1 MSVKVFKTN
10 RAGKIEFTRCEL
22 EKLLNE
28 TYREGYTDGEN
39 HAKSNYW
46 TWTSPSI
53 TVTNTPY
60 YGTVTCDNGS
70 LLRSNTVDGI
80 ASTATLCDSTSITGV
95 CDNSIAT
102 SAKAAIAPSN
112 VIKVDVCSSADKA
125 SETETETEKV
135 ASKEAPAKTCESN
148 GMVFNLDELAKT
160 VDAILNGK
168 FDPVSMFTNPISSTN
183 VNGAKKAVEDTPFT
197 NLAKELRGI

>member
-10 RAGKIEFTRCEL
+10 KAGKIEFTRCEL

-70 LLRSNTVDGI
+70 LLRTNTTDGI

-95 CDNSIAT
+95 CDNTVAT

-112 VIKVDVCSSADKA
+112 VIKVDVCSSADK
-125 SETETETEKV
+125 TPETEKV
-135 ASKEAPAKTCESN
+135 APKETPTKTCEIN
-148 GMVFNLDELAKT
+148 GMVFNMDELAKT
-160 VDAILNGK
+160 VDAMLNGK
-168 FDPVSMFTNPISSTN
+168 YDFISTFANPIGGTN
-183 VNGAKKAVEDTPFT
+183 VNGAKKAIDDTPFT
-197 NLAKELRGI
+197 NLAKELRSL

>member
-10 RAGKIEFTRCEL
+10 KAGKIEFTRYEL

-53 TVTNTPY
+53 TLTNTPY
-60 YGTVTCDNGS
+60 YDTVTCDTGS
-70 LLRSNTVDGI
+70 LLRTNTADGI
-80 ASTATLCDSTSITGV
+80 SSTTTLRDNASIAGV
-95 CDNSIAT
+95 CDNAVAT
-102 SAKAAIAPSN
+102 SAKAAIAPSD
-112 VIKVDVCSSADKA
+112 VIKVDICSSVDKTP
-125 SETETETEKV
+125 EVEKMD
-135 ASKEAPAKTCESN
+135 SKETSSKTYESK
-148 GMVFNLDELAKT
+148 GMVFDMDEAT
-160 VDAILNGK
+160 ETIEAILSGK
-168 FDPVSMFTNPISSTN
+168 YDLASMFANFIGSTN

-197 NLAKELRGI
+197 NLAKELRSL